1 MVMQFQSE
9 NNPLRS
15 NSFLYAGGNQPS
27 RRDFGISTVGVGRE
41 AAPVQTLDL
50 AATPFFHL
58 TEFSRTDVADL
69 PGMLII
75 APLSGHF
82 PVVMR
87 DLVLGLLP
95 FFKVYVTDWLNV
107 RHVPAHHRIFGLED
121 NICAA
126 AGAIRSL
133 PPGLTVLGLCQGGV
147 PALAATALL
156 ATHLP
161 DHAPSSLVLVGA
173 PIDPFANPTGVAQ
186 LARTHPLS
194 WFETN
199 FVKSVP
205 RSYAGAGR
213 RVYPAQTHVMPLW
226 MYLAK
231 RLGERGEIRRKV
243 FFDDGADSMR
253 FPFVDLYTSIMDLD
267 AAFFLENTNALFL
280 ERLLPRGLL
289 RVKGQAVEPRA
300 IERTAL
306 LTIEGDADDV
316 VAPGQTAAAH
326 ALCEAL
332 PDERRGSLVV
342 QDAGHFSLFH
352 GNMFRR
358 YVLPV
363 IADFATHHAA
373 RS

>member
-1 MVMQFQSE
+1 MEMQLQSE
-9 NNPLRS
+9 INPLRS
-15 NSFLYAGGNQPS
+15 KSLLYAGGHQPL
-27 RRDFGISTVGVGRE
+27 RRGFGISTVAIGRM
-41 AAPVQTLDL
+41 AAPVKTLDL
-50 AATPFFHL
+50 AATPFFRL
-58 TEFSRTDVADL
+58 AEFSRTGVADL
-69 PGMLII
+69 PSLLII

-82 PVVMR
+82 PVLMR

-95 FFKVYVTDWLNV
+95 SFKVYVTDWLNV
-107 RHVPAHHRIFGLED
+107 RHVPAHHGPFGFED

-126 AGAIRSL
+126 ASAIRSL

-156 ATHLP
+156 AAHLP
-161 DHAPSSLVLVGA
+161 DHAPASLILMGA
-173 PIDPFANPTGVAQ
+173 PIDAFANPTGVAQ
-186 LARTHPLS
+186 FARTHPLS

-205 RSYAGAGR
+205 GSYGGAGR

-226 MYLAK
+226 LYLTK
-231 RLGERGEIRRKV
+231 RLGERGEIRQKV
-243 FFDDGADSMR
+243 FFDDGADPKR
-253 FPFVDLYTSIMDLD
+253 FPFADLYTSIMDLD

-306 LTIEGDADDV
+306 LTIEGDSDDV
-316 VAPGQTAAAH
+316 VAPGQTSAAH

-332 PDERRGSLVV
+332 PEERRGRYVV
-342 QDAGHFSLFH
+342 PGAGHFSLFH
-352 GNMFRR
+352 GNTFRR
-358 YVLPV
+358 HVLPV
-363 IADFATHHAA
+363 IADFATHQSA